1 MLFLEKI
8 STGNSR
14 LPSQLRVFVEQ
25 IYSLRGRGP
34 SAPRSKTATSN
45 RGDRRAA
52 LTSMTNP
59 SPLHEESFQQVVS
72 NVEDHAIF
80 LLTPEGYITSWNT
93 GAARILGYQPGEI
106 IGKNFAVFYSRE
118 DVERGAPIQDLD
130 LAQAR
135 VSHVEEGWRVRSD
148 GSKFWAHTELTAIH
162 EKQNQLRGFLQVT
175 QDLTER
181 QEARA
186 GLRQSE
192 DRFRRLVEGVQE
204 YAIFMLDPKGNVA
217 TWNRGAQ
224 RMKGYQAEEI
234 IGRHFSCFYTPE
246 ALEERL
252 PERNLRVATRKRQ
265 FEGEGWRVRRD
276 GRRFWASVLITAL
289 FDENGALEG
298 FAKVTR
304 DLSEKRQIEVLAQAD
319 QHKDEFLAVLAH
331 ELRNPL
337 APISNA
343 LYLTDQPNV
352 APGELA
358 RAMEGARRQAR
369 QMARLLDDLLDLT
382 RIGRG
387 LLDLNKE
394 RIDVRSI
401 MTSCV
406 ESIRRS
412 AGERRQ
418 ELTIELLPDPVW
430 VEADAVRLEQVVTN
444 LLTNAISYTDDGG
457 QIRVVLERER
467 DEVVIRV
474 IDTGIGIER
483 DELAR
488 IFTLF
493 VRGRPRHGYPVA
505 GTGIGLAL
513 VKRLVEAHGGKVSA
527 VSEGL
532 GKGSEFIVRLPAPDS
547 KVAAGSLLKDKAS
560 ASSSAISRRVLVV
573 DDNQDLAESLALV
586 LKTAGHEV
594 RVAKAPGEVFK
605 IMPAFSPEVVI
616 LDIGL
621 PEMDGYELCRRMREQ
636 FDLTG
641 VTLIALTGWGQ
652 MQDLQM
658 SKRAGFQHHLVKPV
672 DPGYLISLLGK
683 GR

>member
-1 MLFLEKI
+1 M
-8 STGNSR
+8 
-14 LPSQLRVFVEQ
+14 
-25 IYSLRGRGP
+25 
-34 SAPRSKTATSN
+34 A
-45 RGDRRAA
+45 
-52 LTSMTNP
+52 NP
-59 SPLHEESFQQVVS
+59 SPLQEESFQQVVS
-72 NVEDHAIF
+72 SVEDHAIF
-80 LLTPEGYITSWNT
+80 LLTPEGYVVSWNS
-93 GAARILGYQPGEI
+93 GAGRIFGYQAGEI
-106 IGKNFAVFYSRE
+106 IGKNFALFYSRE
-118 DVERGAPIQDLD
+118 DVERGLPRQDLD

-135 VSHVEEGWRVRSD
+135 VSHVEEGWRVRND
-148 GSKFWAHTELTAIH
+148 GSKFWAHAELTAIY
-162 EKQNQLRGFLQVT
+162 EKQNQLGGFLQVM
-175 QDLTER
+175 QDLTE
-181 QEARA
+181 QLEARA

-192 DRFRRLVEGVQE
+192 DRFRRLVEGIQE

-224 RMKGYQAEEI
+224 RMKGYRPEEI
-234 IGRHFSCFYTPE
+234 IGRHFSCFYTQE
-246 ALEERL
+246 AVEERL
-252 PERNLRVATRKRQ
+252 PERNLRVATRERQ

-304 DLSEKRQIEVLAQAD
+304 DLSEKRQIEALAQAD

-337 APISNA
+337 APITNA

-358 RAMEGARRQAR
+358 RAMEGAKRQAR

-394 RIDVRSI
+394 WIDVRLI
-401 MTSCV
+401 ITSCV
-406 ESIRRS
+406 ESIRTL
-412 AGERRQ
+412 AEERRHK
-418 ELTIELLPDPVW
+418 LTVELLPDQVW
-430 VEADAVRLEQVVTN
+430 VEVDAVRLEQVVTN
-444 LLTNAISYTDDGG
+444 LLTNAISYTDNGG
-457 QIRVVLERER
+457 LIRVMLERER

-474 IDTGIGIER
+474 IDSGIGIEP
-483 DELAR
+483 DELSH

-493 VRGRPRHGYPVA
+493 VRGRSRHGYPVA

-527 VSEGL
+527 VSEGF
-532 GKGSEFIVRLPAPDS
+532 GKGSEFIVRLPVPDS
-547 KVAAGSLLKDKAS
+547 KVAAGSLLRNKAS
-560 ASSSAISRRVLVV
+560 APSSATSRRVLVV

-586 LKTAGHEV
+586 LKTVGHEV

-621 PEMDGYELCRRMREQ
+621 PEMDGYELCQRIREQ

-658 SKRAGFQHHLVKPV
+658 SKRAGFHHHLVKPV
-672 DPGYLISLLGK
+672 DPAYLINLLAK
-683 GR
+683 RR

>member
-1 MLFLEKI
+1 M
-8 STGNSR
+8 
-14 LPSQLRVFVEQ
+14 
-25 IYSLRGRGP
+25 
-34 SAPRSKTATSN
+34 A
-45 RGDRRAA
+45 
-52 LTSMTNP
+52 NP
-59 SPLHEESFQQVVS
+59 SPLQEESFQQVVS
-72 NVEDHAIF
+72 SVEDHAIF
-80 LLTPEGYITSWNT
+80 LLTPEGYVASWNS
-93 GAARILGYQPGEI
+93 GAGRIFGYQAGEI
-106 IGKNFAVFYSRE
+106 IGKNFVLFYSRE
-118 DVERGAPIQDLD
+118 DVERGLPRQDLD

-135 VSHVEEGWRVRSD
+135 VSHVEEGWRVRGD
-148 GSKFWAHTELTAIH
+148 GSKFWAHAELTVIY
-162 EKQNQLRGFLQVT
+162 EKQNQLRGFLQVM
-175 QDLTER
+175 QDLTE
-181 QEARA
+181 QLEARA
-186 GLRQSE
+186 GLRKSE
-192 DRFRRLVEGVQE
+192 GRFRRLVEGVQE

-224 RMKGYQAEEI
+224 RMKGYRAEEI
-234 IGRHFSCFYTPE
+234 IGKHFSCFYTPE

-252 PERNLRVATRKRQ
+252 PERNLRVATRERQ

-276 GRRFWASVLITAL
+276 GRRFWAGVLITAL

-304 DLSEKRQIEVLAQAD
+304 DLSEKRQIEALAQAD

-358 RAMEGARRQAR
+358 RAMEGAKRQAR

-394 RIDVRSI
+394 RIDVRLI
-401 MTSCV
+401 ITGCV
-406 ESIRRS
+406 ESIRPL
-412 AGERRQ
+412 AGERRH
-418 ELTIELLPDPVW
+418 ELTVELLPDPVW
-430 VEADAVRLEQVVTN
+430 VEVDAVRLEQVVTN

-474 IDTGIGIER
+474 IDSGIGIEP
-483 DELAR
+483 DELSQ

-513 VKRLVEAHGGKVSA
+513 VKRLVEAHGGKVKA
-527 VSEGL
+527 VSEGF

-560 ASSSAISRRVLVV
+560 APSSATSRRVLVV
-573 DDNQDLAESLALV
+573 DDNQDLAESLGLV

-621 PEMDGYELCRRMREQ
+621 PEMDGYELCRRMRER

-652 MQDLQM
+652 MEDLQM
-658 SKRAGFQHHLVKPV
+658 SKRTGFQHHLVKPV
-672 DPGYLISLLGK
+672 DPGYLINLLGK
-683 GR
+683 RR

>member
-1 MLFLEKI
+1 
-8 STGNSR
+8 
-14 LPSQLRVFVEQ
+14 
-25 IYSLRGRGP
+25 
-34 SAPRSKTATSN
+34 
-45 RGDRRAA
+45 
-52 LTSMTNP
+52 MTNP

-72 NVEDHAIF
+72 NVKDHAIF
-80 LLTPEGYITSWNT
+80 LLTPEGYITSWNL
-93 GAARILGYQPGEI
+93 GAGRILGYQPGEI
-106 IGKNFAVFYSRE
+106 IGRNFAVFYLRE
-118 DVERGAPIQDLD
+118 DVERGVPKQELD
-130 LAQAR
+130 LVQAR
-135 VSHVEEGWRVRSD
+135 ISNVEEGWRVRSD
-148 GSKFWAHTELTAIH
+148 GCKFWAHTELTAIH
-162 EKQNQLRGFLQVT
+162 EKPKQLRGFLQVM
-175 QDLTER
+175 QDLTEQ

-224 RMKGYQAEEI
+224 RMKGYRAEEI

-252 PERNLRVATRKRQ
+252 PERNLRVATRERQ

-304 DLSEKRQIEVLAQAD
+304 DLSEKRQIEALAQAD

-352 APGELA
+352 APSELA
-358 RAMEGARRQAR
+358 RAMEGAKRQAR

-394 RIDVRSI
+394 RVDVRSI
-401 MTSCV
+401 ITSCV
-406 ESIRRS
+406 ESIRRL

-418 ELTIELLPDPVW
+418 ELTVELLPDPVW
-430 VEADAVRLEQVVTN
+430 VEADAVRFEQVMTN

-457 QIRVVLERER
+457 QIQVVLERVR

-483 DELAR
+483 EELAQ

-532 GKGSEFIVRLPAPDS
+532 GKGSEFIVRLPASDS
-547 KVAAGSLLKDKAS
+547 KVAAGSLPKDKAS
-560 ASSSAISRRVLVV
+560 ASSSATSRRVLVV

-605 IMPAFSPEVVI
+605 TIPAFSPEVVI

-621 PEMDGYELCRRMREQ
+621 PEMDGYELCRRVREQ

-683 GR
+683 RR

>member
-1 MLFLEKI
+1 M
-8 STGNSR
+8 
-14 LPSQLRVFVEQ
+14 
-25 IYSLRGRGP
+25 
-34 SAPRSKTATSN
+34 SN
-45 RGDRRAA
+45 RGDHRAA

-72 NVEDHAIF
+72 NVEDQAIF
-80 LLTPEGYITSWNT
+80 LLTPEGYITSWNL
-93 GAARILGYQPGEI
+93 GAGRILGYQPGEI
-106 IGKNFAVFYSRE
+106 IGKNFAILYSRE
-118 DVERGAPIQDLD
+118 DVERGVPRQGLD

-148 GSKFWAHTELTAIH
+148 GSEFWAHIELTAIH
-162 EKQNQLRGFLQVT
+162 EKQNQLRGFLQVM
-175 QDLTER
+175 QDLTE
-181 QEARA
+181 QHEARA
-186 GLRQSE
+186 GLGQSE

-224 RMKGYQAEEI
+224 RMKGYRAEEI

-252 PERNLRVATRKRQ
+252 PERNLRVATRERQ

-276 GRRFWASVLITAL
+276 GRRFWAGVLITAL
-289 FDENGALEG
+289 FDENGTLEG

-304 DLSEKRQIEVLAQAD
+304 DLSENRQIEALAQAD

-352 APGELA
+352 SPAELA
-358 RAMEGARRQAR
+358 RAMEGAKRQAR

-394 RIDVRSI
+394 RVDVRSI
-401 MTSCV
+401 ITSCV
-406 ESIRRS
+406 ESIRRL

-418 ELTIELLPDPVW
+418 ELTVELLPDPAW
-430 VEADAVRLEQVVTN
+430 LEADAVRLEQVVTN

-457 QIRVVLERER
+457 QIQVVLERER

-483 DELAR
+483 DELAH

-527 VSEGL
+527 VSEGF
-532 GKGSEFIVRLPAPDS
+532 GKGSEFIVRLPAPHS
-547 KVAAGSLLKDKAS
+547 NVAAGSLLKDKAS
-560 ASSSAISRRVLVV
+560 ASSSATPRRVLVV

-605 IMPAFSPEVVI
+605 IMPVFLPEVVI

-621 PEMDGYELCRRMREQ
+621 PEMDGYELCRRMRGK

-672 DPGYLISLLGK
+672 DPGYLISLLGS
-683 GR
+683 R